1 MFATIIIVLPTTHT
15 GGEARVVHGGEEKT
29 FDYASTS
36 QFNTSVLAWYADIL
50 HEVKPITSGHRLA
63 LSYNLIQ
70 PNWTPATLPSPGLS
84 TKLKLG
90 KIFSDWSKGAFG
102 TPPSFVCYLLKHE
115 YDMTYLW
122 RGVDSLNAV
131 DVRKIAQIKQAA
143 EGLGICFGLGQFVL
157 RIVVENDE
165 DDYGYGRPYHKR
177 RKYNCYYDEYGE
189 DEDVSEDEDE
199 DVDEDE
205 DNSEEV
211 DEGGNGE
218 EIERSKAV
226 FGLVDLDGDV
236 VLTADKII
244 RVDGANTVLI
254 PEDAFRGVKPNRV
267 ERGGY
272 RGNVSQLSLL
282 LCLSMLTT
290 ACRQAQAS
298 INVCLFLSVSSK

>member
-15 GGEARVVHGGEEKT
+15 GGEVRVVHGGEEKT

-90 KIFSDWSKGAFG
+90 KIFSDWSKGVFG

-143 EGLGICFGLGQFVL
+143 EGLGICFGLGQL
-157 RIVVENDE
+157 ALHIVAEDDDDDYG
-165 DDYGYGRPYHKR
+165 DDYGYGRSYYR
-177 RKYNCYYDEYGE
+177 RRRYNYNHDRYDDEEE
-189 DEDVSEDEDE
+189 DYDDDDDE
-199 DVDEDE
+199 
-205 DNSEEV
+205 
-211 DEGGNGE
+211 
-218 EIERSKAV
+218 
-226 FGLVDLDGDV
+226 
-236 VLTADKII
+236 
-244 RVDGANTVLI
+244 
-254 PEDAFRGVKPNRV
+254 
-267 ERGGY
+267 
-272 RGNVSQLSLL
+272 
-282 LCLSMLTT
+282 
-290 ACRQAQAS
+290 
-298 INVCLFLSVSSK
+298 